1 MTFTA
6 AEHAAMRRALALAAT
21 PGVPHGPNPRVGCV
35 LLDPSGAEVGEG
47 FHRGAGTPHAE
58 VDALAAAGDAARG
71 ATAVVTL
78 EPCDHTGRTGPCT
91 EALLA
96 AGVVR
101 VVFAQSDTN
110 PAARGGAATLR
121 DAGVDVEGGLLE
133 EEARRLNR
141 AWTFGHE
148 HGRPF
153 VTWKFA
159 TTLDGRSAA
168 ADGSS
173 RWISSRAARLDTHR
187 LRGECDVILVG
198 TGTVAVDDPQLTV
211 RDEVDEPLPRQP
223 LRVVMGERDL
233 PTGSAGLRRRRRD
246 APAAHPG
253 PPGRP
258 LRARRPRPAARLP
271 RGRTHP
277 RRSVPGCRRGRR
289 GRGVR
294 RADAARRRPLR
305 RGRPR
310 HHHDRRRGPPARG
323 RRPRAP
329 GSCGSRRGPRGHQRT
344 TDAQP
349 SSGEDDLM
357 FTGIVEELGTVVGIE
372 DQGDAVRIT
381 IEAAAVLEG
390 TSPGD
395 SISVNGCCLTVVTLQ
410 DDAGE
415 RGWWTADVMQET
427 LDKTS
432 LRGATPGDRVNLER
446 AVTLETRLGGHVVQG
461 HVDGVGTIVRR
472 TPSEHWEV
480 LEVSLPNGL
489 GRYLVDK
496 GSITVDGV
504 SLTVV
509 EAGRRQLHRQ
519 PDPRD
524 PRPARR
530 SADEASATRS
540 TSRPTSSPSTSSACS
555 PGPPP
560 RRTAHEDPT
569 RPDRARHRRHRR
581 RQGRRGRR
589 RRGPRERGRPHLRRQ
604 PRPRRS

>member
-47 FHRGAGTPHAE
+47 FHRGAGTTHAE

-121 DAGVDVEGGLLE
+121 DAGVDAEGGLLE

-233 PTGSAGLRRRRRD
+233 PTGRRVFDGAAETLQLRTRD
-246 APAAHPG
+246 PLAALYELG
-253 PPGRP
+253 
-258 LRARRPRPAARLP
+258 
-271 RGRTHP
+271 
-277 RRSVPGCRRGRR
+277 
-289 GRGVR
+289 
-294 RADAARRRPLR
+294 
-305 RGRPR
+305 
-310 HHHDRRRGPPARG
+310 ARG
-323 RRPRAP
+323 RQHVFLEGGPTLAAAFLAAGVVDEVVAYVAPMLLGGGRSAVGDLGITTIDDAVHLPVVDVHVLPGAAGPDGDREDTNVRLTLSRAV
-329 GSCGSRRGPRGHQRT
+329 GRT
-344 TDAQP
+344 T
-349 SSGEDDLM
+349 
-357 FTGIVEELGTVVGIE
+357 
-372 DQGDAVRIT
+372 
-381 IEAAAVLEG
+381 
-390 TSPGD
+390 
-395 SISVNGCCLTVVTLQ
+395 
-410 DDAGE
+410 
-415 RGWWTADVMQET
+415 
-427 LDKTS
+427 
-432 LRGATPGDRVNLER
+432 
-446 AVTLETRLGGHVVQG
+446 
-461 HVDGVGTIVRR
+461 
-472 TPSEHWEV
+472 
-480 LEVSLPNGL
+480 
-489 GRYLVDK
+489 
-496 GSITVDGV
+496 
-504 SLTVV
+504 
-509 EAGRRQLHRQ
+509 
-519 PDPRD
+519 
-524 PRPARR
+524 
-530 SADEASATRS
+530 
-540 TSRPTSSPSTSSACS
+540 
-555 PGPPP
+555 
-560 RRTAHEDPT
+560 
-569 RPDRARHRRHRR
+569 
-581 RQGRRGRR
+581 
-589 RRGPRERGRPHLRRQ
+589 
-604 PRPRRS
+604 